1 MDAAPAQAP
10 TVCRVQHPA
19 PNFTAEFYMPD
30 GSFKQQSLSDFRGKY
45 VVLMW
50 YPLDFT
56 FVCPTEITQFSDKK
70 GEFDAMDTVV
80 IACSV
85 DSVHA
90 HKEWAGK
97 ERKKGGL
104 KPMALPMLSDQT
116 HNIAKAYGCLTDGGV
131 SLRATYIIDGN
142 GTLRHIGQND
152 LPVGRN
158 ADEYVRLVQAFK
170 YTDQYGEVCPASW
183 KPGAKTMKPSHDEKL
198 TVDYFAAQES

>member
-1 MDAAPAQAP
+1 MEAAP

-19 PNFTAEFYMPD
+19 PDFTAEVYCPD
-30 GSFKQQSLSDFRGKY
+30 GSMKKVKLSDYKGKY
-45 VVLMW
+45 LVLMW

-56 FVCPTEITQFSDKK
+56 FVCPTEIIQFSDKK
-70 GEFDAMDTVV
+70 AEFDALNCEVL
-80 IACSV
+80 ACSI

-90 HKEWAGK
+90 HKEWANK

-104 KPMALPMLSDQT
+104 KPMNLTMLSDLN
-116 HNIAKAYGCLTDGGV
+116 HKISKAYGCNTDDGV

-158 ADEYVRLVQAFK
+158 ADEYIRLVQAF
-170 YTDQYGEVCPASW
+170 QYSDKHGEVCPASW
-183 KPGAKTMKPSHDEKL
+183 TPGAKTMKPSHDDKL
-198 TVDYFAAQES
+198 TQDYFGAQ